1 VARSADP
8 AAELP
13 GLILALDGRY
23 GPASLVTRIMV
34 GMAGWDPSRR
44 AGCRSAAWRGRRVVR
59 LGWFATMPA
68 GLLTATCARGQR
80 TGLLTVPPHTG
91 KVPRTPANRP
101 PGRPWARPATA
112 ATPGSAGRRQQVG
125 QPGRPATGTVS
136 IQACCLCRT

>member
-1 VARSADP
+1 
-8 AAELP
+8 
-13 GLILALDGRY
+13 
-23 GPASLVTRIMV
+23 
-34 GMAGWDPSRR
+34 MAGWDPSRR

-80 TGLLTVPPHTG
+80 TGLLTVPPAHRQSPPHTG
-91 KVPRTPANRP
+91 EQATWAAMGQAGNRSH
-101 PGRPWARPATA
+101 T
-112 ATPGSAGRRQQVG
+112 GSAGRRQQVG